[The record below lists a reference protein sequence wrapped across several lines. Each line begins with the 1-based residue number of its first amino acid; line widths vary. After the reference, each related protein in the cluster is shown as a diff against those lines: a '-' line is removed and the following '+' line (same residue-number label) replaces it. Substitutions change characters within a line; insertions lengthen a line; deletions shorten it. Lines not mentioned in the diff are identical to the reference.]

1 MEELS
6 RLTGTDSRL
15 VTSLKSLDDLAI
27 VSVREVTAVKRSATK
42 FLTAVQQCAADV
54 SAMADALNGAHAAAS
69 AATKKAVGA
78 ATPAPADATKAVSV
92 ANKTAATAE
101 KQATQGAP
109 AQPTDAKATGT
120 VEAVNKVITA
130 LQAFAKTLDETSSK
144 KESKKPADKLDDRIE
159 RVLKAL
165 ETSVSDAVLAGL
177 KTGDFSGKGIRTVL
191 LAQIQSEVLSPIKQA
206 MESSLKST
214 VTGLFD
220 AVFRSGAGGTSG
232 GLSLPK
238 SLAGAWNAYST
249 NTSETLSS
257 GGASVLDKWLSDTKN
272 GAGNSS
278 SLGLQLPSAVGSL
291 LKNQLG
297 LQMPSSWT
305 SGAATGLS
313 SAPSSSLGLSL
324 SAPISEGT
332 KFGGIG
338 LTGKLPDTPGL
349 VYGSSSANASNFS
362 GLSAWFTN
370 GPATSTWSLGGAGSA
385 AGSGTMGV
393 AGVLGGLAGGA
404 IFGNKGYSSM
414 GGSLGATAGMAIGT
428 SAAFGASTLGMQLGT
443 TFAGPVG
450 AIAGMV
456 IGSALGSLMGPG
468 PKPGVGRYGR
478 SDITESGTVYAPNEA
493 YFYGDRR
500 GYMGFSSGYGDSLN
514 VVGGGISALAKQY
527 GGNAAGLTLGLQT
540 AYSPDG
546 KGADAGTTL
555 SRNGQALFASVWT
568 GANADM
574 EKQAELALQRLLLA
588 GLQQSNL
595 APEFAKV
602 LDGVNL
608 SSATKEQ
615 IEALQGALEKVR
627 EVNTAFDGM
636 SNTFPTLAKLAWA
649 AREGLVAASGGLD
662 QLTANLS
669 TYYQGYYTETERM
682 NDQQKQMTQTVSA
695 LGLVLPDTK
704 EEFRALVESLDLTTS
719 SGQQAYATLI
729 GMSGSFA
736 QWVDAA
742 NEAAQDV
749 IDAANAAASKQAAI
763 VTNAFEQ
770 QLKAVQ
776 GATQRASSA
785 LSSRNAAGSTLDS
798 IDKALGKPASF
809 AAAREQ
815 QLWAAMQTASLE
827 QQVSLAG
834 ELSTLVLERYQVER
848 TNLEEL
854 VRLGKGLRE
863 YVQGLKVSELSP
875 LTLGEKLAEAASQYQ
890 STLGKAQGGDVTALA
905 ALQGMAQTYLQL
917 QREYSASGSDYTSVF
932 DSVTG
937 ALTGLGASTQT
948 NAEQQLSVGGE
959 SLAQLKELRGVAANA
974 YSMLDRQYQHAVT
987 AAQAEM
993 AGLEAL
999 ALKTGRLDEVASL
1012 LSGLP
1017 VELATALQ
1025 PLLATSNAV
1034 GGWYQDTLGRT
1045 ADAGGL
1051 KFWSDASKNMGAEG
1065 AKSSFNQVAQN
1076 ELWLNSVYQS
1086 VFGRTA
1092 DAGGRDFWLAALGNG
1107 MSQAEIEAQIRQAK
1121 VNGSH
1126 AHGLGYVPFD
1136 GYVAELH
1143 QGERVLTAAESQLY
1157 SATPSS
1163 NSSSENNAAL
1173 VAEVRALRG
1182 DVVSLQSALV
1192 KATGD
1197 GANAVASTVAAGAE
1211 HVAGS
1216 VGQAVSRGAY
1226 AASERRVELV

>member
-69 AATKKAVGA
+69 AATKKAAGAGA
-78 ATPAPADATKAVSV
+78 ATPAPAAATKAVSV

-109 AQPTDAKATGT
+109 AQTTDAKATGT

-220 AVFRSGAGGTSG
+220 AVFRSGAGNAGG

-238 SLAGAWNAYST
+238 SLGDAWSAYST
-249 NTSETLSS
+249 NTNKGLST
-257 GGASVLDKWLSDTKN
+257 GGASVLDKWVSGTKN
-272 GAGNSS
+272 DAENSS
-278 SLGLQLPSAVGSL
+278 NSDLQLPNIVGSL

-297 LQMPSSWT
+297 AQTYPMYTSGGPALLERAASASWT
-305 SGAATGLS
+305 TGSASQPLTTGVGTDPIFKAGGNTISAGSLTNAPGYVTPSWFSGA
-313 SAPSSSLGLSL
+313 
-324 SAPISEGT
+324 
-332 KFGGIG
+332 
-338 LTGKLPDTPGL
+338 
-349 VYGSSSANASNFS
+349 
-362 GLSAWFTN
+362 
-370 GPATSTWSLGGAGSA
+370 PATSTWSLGGGGTA
-385 AGSGTMGV
+385 AGAGAAGV
-393 AGVLGGLAGGA
+393 AGVLGGLVGGA

-414 GGSLGATAGMAIGT
+414 GGSMGASLGMTMAT
-428 SAAFGASTLGMQLGT
+428 SSAFGASTLGGQLGMA
-443 TFAGPVG
+443 AGPIG
-450 AIAGMV
+450 AIAGMA
-456 IGSALGSLMGPG
+456 IGAALGSMMGPSK
-468 PKPGVGRYGR
+468 KPGVGRYGR

-636 SNTFPTLAKLAWA
+636 SNTFPALAKLAWA

-682 NDQQKQMTQTVSA
+682 NDQQKQMTQTVAA

-742 NEAAQDV
+742 NNAAQDV

-1065 AKSSFNQVAQN
+1065 AKSSFGQVAQN

-1086 VFGRTA
+1086 VFGRAT

-1143 QGERVLTAAESQLY
+1143 QGERVLTAAESQVY
-1157 SATPSS
+1157 SATPRS
-1163 NSSSENNAAL
+1163 NSDSENNAAL

-1182 DVVSLQSALV
+1182 DVVRLQSALV

-1226 AASERRVELV
+1226 AASERKVELV